1 MSNNWSEAEVRKF
14 LKDTEFRGY
23 QRVELPHGLVVEG
36 KDRSST
42 ADQIFTVPLA
52 GKRVLDIGCDYGY
65 FSHESVRRG
74 AASALG
80 VEYDP
85 AKATISQK
93 IAEIKGGPVE
103 IRNMKVEDL
112 TVPEPFDVVLLLNVI
127 HHIAEPFGFMG
138 KVASLSKETVIVEFP
153 LPSDK
158 RFAEQSGI
166 SRWSRRSFNKLP
178 FIGVGPTPY
187 TAAFYFTPR
196 AFELTFVT
204 HMQLFKSVRLEQS
217 RSFPNRYIAF
227 CSK

>member
-1 MSNNWSEAEVRKF
+1 MTSTWTAEEVQKF
-14 LKDTEFRGY
+14 VKETEFRRY
-23 QRVELPHGLVVEG
+23 QRVELPYGLVVEG

-42 ADQIFTVPLA
+42 ANQIFTVPLA

-65 FSHESVRRG
+65 FTHESVKRG

-85 AKATISQK
+85 VKFAVSEK

-112 TVPEPFDVVLLLNVI
+112 EVPEPFDVVLLLNVI
-127 HHIAEPFGFMG
+127 HHIAEPFGFMR
-138 KVASLSKETVIVEFP
+138 KVAELAKETVIVEFP

-158 RFAEQSGI
+158 RFSEQSGI
-166 SRWSRRSFNKLP
+166 RRFFRRSYNKLP

-204 HMQLFKSVRLEQS
+204 HMKLFSKMRLEQS
-217 RSFPNRYIAF
+217 KSFPNRYIAF

>member
-1 MSNNWSEAEVRKF
+1 VSNNWTESEVRKF
-14 LKDTEFRGY
+14 IDQTEFRGY
-23 QRVELPHGLVVEG
+23 QRVELPYGLVVEG

-42 ADQIFTVPLA
+42 ADQIFTIPLN

-65 FSHESVRRG
+65 FTHEVVKRG
-74 AASALG
+74 AASAMG

-85 AKATISQK
+85 AKASITQK

-112 TVPEPFDVVLLLNVI
+112 EVPEPFDVVLCLNVI
-127 HHIAEPFGFMG
+127 HHIADPFGFMR
-138 KVASLSKETVIVEFP
+138 KIASLTRETAIIEFP

-158 RFAEQSGI
+158 RFSQGSGI
-166 SRWSRRSFNKLP
+166 SKWFRRSYNKLP
-178 FIGVGPTPY
+178 FIGVGPAPY

-204 HMQLFKSVRLEQS
+204 HMQLFSKVRMEQS
-217 RSFPNRYIAF
+217 KSFPNRYIAF